1 MEIISKFFEKIV
13 LFFAATGSILIVGGI
28 AWLFWIII
36 SDKAISLFLA
46 LLASIPPV
54 VLYIGI
60 LSEFSCKKERRWK
73 RSIKNKH
80 KKELCESLDES
91 INVSPSRMPLWMQ
104 YRFVRYFNSI
114 PEYIYASDDEKQS
127 IYNEIE
133 RSTKKVL
140 WVLSND
146 SVSKSIYRGYSSDR
160 RSELVDAVKNT
171 LKEETKVVKDIKKR
185 SEQYQQ
191 SILEKE
197 NNESRQR
204 HSRDVDEFLD
214 EYYAK
219 DQNK

>member
-1 MEIISKFFEKIV
+1 MEIISKFFEKIF
-13 LFFAATGSILIVGGI
+13 LFFAVIGRILIVGVI
-28 AWLFWIII
+28 AWLLWILI
-36 SDKAISLFLA
+36 SDKAIALFLA
-46 LLASIPPV
+46 LLASILPV
-54 VLYIGI
+54 ILYIGI
-60 LSEFSCKKERRWK
+60 LSEFLCKKERRWK

-171 LKEETKVVKDIKKR
+171 LKEETKVVRDIKKR
-185 SEQYQQ
+185 SEQYNQ

-204 HSRDVDEFLD
+204 HSRNVDEFLD
-214 EYYAK
+214 EYYSK

>member
-36 SDKAISLFLA
+36 SDKAISFFLA

-73 RSIKNKH
+73 RSIRNKY
-80 KKELCESLDES
+80 KKEFCESLDES
-91 INVSPSRMPLWMQ
+91 INVSPSRVPLWLQ
-104 YRFVRYFNSI
+104 YRFVRYFISI
-114 PEYIYASDDEKQS
+114 PEYIYASDDDKQS

-140 WVLSND
+140 WVLLND

-171 LKEETKVVKDIKKR
+171 LKEETKVVRDIKKR
-185 SEQYQQ
+185 SEQYNQ

-204 HSRDVDEFLD
+204 HSRNVDDFLN

>member
-1 MEIISKFFEKIV
+1 MKIISNFFEKIV
-13 LFFAATGSILIVGGI
+13 LFFVVTGSVLIVGGI
-28 AWLFWIII
+28 AWLFWILI
-36 SDKAISLFLA
+36 SDKAIALFLT

-54 VLYIGI
+54 ILYIGT
-60 LSEFSCKKERRWK
+60 LCEFSCKKERRWK
-73 RSIKNKH
+73 RSIKNNH

-171 LKEETKVVKDIKKR
+171 LKEETKVVRDIKKR
-185 SEQYQQ
+185 SEQYNQ

-204 HSRDVDEFLD
+204 RSSNVDEFLD

>member
-28 AWLFWIII
+28 AWLFWILI

-54 VLYIGI
+54 VLYIGT
-60 LSEFSCKKERRWK
+60 LCEFLCKKERRWK

-133 RSTKKVL
+133 RSTEKVF

-146 SVSKSIYRGYSSDR
+146 SVSNSIYRGYSSDR

-171 LKEETKVVKDIKKR
+171 LKEETKVVRDIKKR
-185 SEQYQQ
+185 SEQYNQ

-204 HSRDVDEFLD
+204 HSRNVDEFLD

>member
-1 MEIISKFFEKIV
+1 MEIISKFFEKIF
-13 LFFAATGSILIVGGI
+13 LFFAVIGSILIVGVI
-28 AWLFWIII
+28 AWLLWILI
-36 SDKAISLFLA
+36 SDKAIALFLA
-46 LLASIPPV
+46 LLASILPV
-54 VLYIGI
+54 ILYIGI
-60 LSEFSCKKERRWK
+60 LSEFLCKKERRWK

-140 WVLSND
+140 WVLSNY

-171 LKEETKVVKDIKKR
+171 LKEETKVVRDIKKR
-185 SEQYQQ
+185 SEQYNQ

-197 NNESRQR
+197 NNESQ
-204 HSRDVDEFLD
+204 
-214 EYYAK
+214 
-219 DQNK
+219 QTQ

>member
-28 AWLFWIII
+28 AWLLWILI
-36 SDKAISLFLA
+36 SDKAIALFLA

-60 LSEFSCKKERRWK
+60 LSEFLCKKERRWK

-91 INVSPSRMPLWMQ
+91 INVSPSRIPLWMQ

-133 RSTKKVL
+133 KSTARVF

-146 SVSKSIYRGYSSDR
+146 SVSNSIYRRYSSGR
-160 RSELVDAVKNT
+160 RSEVIDAVKNT
-171 LKEETKVVKDIKKR
+171 LREETKVVQGIRKR
-185 SEQYQQ
+185 SEQYNQ
-191 SILEKE
+191 SIIEKE
-197 NNESRQR
+197 NNEIRQR
-204 HSRDVDEFLD
+204 HSRNVDEFLD

>member
-1 MEIISKFFEKIV
+1 MKIISNFFEKIV
-13 LFFAATGSILIVGGI
+13 LFFVVTGSVLIVGGI
-28 AWLFWIII
+28 AWLFWILV

-91 INVSPSRMPLWMQ
+91 INVSPSRMPLWIQ
-104 YRFVRYFNSI
+104 YRFLRYFNSI

-133 RSTKKVL
+133 KSTEKVF

-146 SVSKSIYRGYSSDR
+146 SVSNSIYWRYSSDR